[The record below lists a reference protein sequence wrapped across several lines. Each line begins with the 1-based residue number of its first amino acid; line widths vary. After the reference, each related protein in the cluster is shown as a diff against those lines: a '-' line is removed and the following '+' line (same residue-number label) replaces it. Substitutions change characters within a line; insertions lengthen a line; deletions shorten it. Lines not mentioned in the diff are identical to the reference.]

1 MRLWHPGF
9 GRGVTLP
16 RFARGCWLPASARLC
31 MGQYLHSEMRVR
43 HPCPQ
48 GRFWR
53 RAIRRGV
60 QFSQGTGR
68 VLRLFPAGTPSA
80 DAKARNFHIPPCR
93 LPLSDGC
100 PVRRRVPASRDKYIN
115 FCNTKRKRTEGYLFC
130 LCSDHRG
137 RTSCIFSLFGGDVP
151 SGGHGTVSGEHFVQ
165 VAKDL
170 IQFARISRMPL

>member
-1 MRLWHPGF
+1 MRADVGCPPLPDCVWVNICIVKCAF
-9 GRGVTLP
+9 VT
-16 RFARGCWLPASARLC
+16 PA
-31 MGQYLHSEMRVR
+31 
-43 HPCPQ
+43 
-48 GRFWR
+48 
-53 RAIRRGV
+53 RRGG
-60 QFSQGTGR
+60 FCAGLYGGEFNFR
-68 VLRLFPAGTPSA
+68 KAEGAFLRLFPAGTPSA

-93 LPLSDGC
+93 LLLSDGC

-115 FCNTKRKRTEGYLFC
+115 FCNIKRRKTEGYLFR

-151 SGGHGTVSGEHFVQ
+151 SGGHGTVGGEHFVQ